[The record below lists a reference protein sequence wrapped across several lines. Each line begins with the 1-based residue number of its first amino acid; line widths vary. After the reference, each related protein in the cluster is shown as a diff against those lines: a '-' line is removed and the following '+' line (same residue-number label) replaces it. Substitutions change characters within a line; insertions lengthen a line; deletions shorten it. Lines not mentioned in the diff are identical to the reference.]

1 MPKIHISHI
10 KDKRILKWLV
20 AKLYVVRSRQGVPLM
35 DKDGN
40 LSSKGNKVEVPHYLS
55 FLNKDKWLINQF
67 IENGKE
73 TAASAEVMTYS
84 QNVKHSAADLESAIY
99 MCVIECYSK
108 RYKDSNK
115 CVVNI
120 PDKYLVMQKD
130 MAWMVGG
137 K

>member
-1 MPKIHISHI
+1 MACCKAVCCKVKARCPYNGQRGEHI
-10 KDKRILKWLV
+10 
-20 AKLYVVRSRQGVPLM
+20 
-35 DKDGN
+35 
-40 LSSKGNKVEVPHYLS
+40 SKGNKVEVPHYLS
-55 FLNKDKWLINQF
+55 FLNKDKWLVNQF

-73 TAASAEVMTYS
+73 TSASAEVMTYS

-99 MCVIECYSK
+99 MCIIECYSK

-115 CVVNI
+115 CVVDI

-130 MAWMVGG
+130 MAWMVGS

>member
-20 AKLYVVRSRQGVPLM
+20 AKLYVVRSRQGVPMM
-35 DKDGN
+35 DKEGN
-40 LSSKGNKVEVPHYLS
+40 ISSKGNKVEVPHYLS

-84 QNVKHSAADLESAIY
+84 QNVKHSAVDLESAIY
-99 MCVIECYSK
+99 MCVIECCSK

-115 CVVNI
+115 CVVDI

-130 MAWMVGG
+130 MAWMVGS